1 MNDTLEKL
9 LYLTKQIMESRGLNV
24 KDFKVI
30 TYIPPLDFV
39 FVIKISRND
48 KKWKIFVYDE
58 YNLETQNEII
68 RQINNSLDF
77 FKLDKEWLN
86 EKHKRAW
93 GFE

>member
-39 FVIKISRND
+39 LVIKISRND

-77 FKLDKEWLN
+77 FKLDKE
-86 EKHKRAW
+86 
-93 GFE
+93 

>member
-30 TYIPPLDFV
+30 TYIPPLDFI

-77 FKLDKEWLN
+77 FKLDKE
-86 EKHKRAW
+86 
-93 GFE
+93 